1 MSRTSGHPRWAGVVL
16 AGATV
21 LALATGCG
29 EDRSPADSVPALSR
43 QLDRVDAAIAAERY
57 DDARTA
63 LDDLVDTTA
72 QASADGTLDATE
84 ADAILQA
91 AGHLTEQ
98 LQGAAGSPAPDPS
111 STSSNPSSIAPEET
125 PVEPD
130 DEGAP
135 PHKEHGKGRGHAH
148 GHDED

>member
-1 MSRTSGHPRWAGVVL
+1 MSRTNAHPRWAGMVL
-16 AGATV
+16 VGATL

-29 EDRSPADSVPALSR
+29 EGGSPADSVPALSR

-63 LDDLVDTTA
+63 LNDLVDTTA
-72 QASADGTLDATE
+72 RARADGTLDAAR

-91 AGHLTEQ
+91 AGYLTEQ
-98 LQGAAGSPAPDPS
+98 LQDATGSPAPEPS
-111 STSSNPSSIAPEET
+111 STSPSPSSIAPEET

-130 DEGAP
+130 DEEAHP
-135 PHKEHGKGRGHAH
+135 PKEHGKGRAHAN

>member
-1 MSRTSGHPRWAGVVL
+1 MSRTDGHPRWAGVVL
-16 AGATV
+16 VGATV

-29 EDRSPADSVPALSR
+29 GDGSPADSVPALSR

-63 LDDLVDTTA
+63 LDDLVDTTT
-72 QASADGTLDATE
+72 QATADGTLDPAD
-84 ADAILQA
+84 ADAILRA

-98 LQGAAGSPAPDPS
+98 LPGATGSPAPEPSGPS
-111 STSSNPSSIAPEET
+111 SSPASIAPEET
-125 PVEPD
+125 PVESD
-130 DEGAP
+130 DEEAP
-135 PHKEHGKGRGHAH
+135 PGKEHGKGRGHAH